1 MGIVINRVKLLLVLM
16 LIVVWLLS
24 CGLSYRYA
32 KQQVELTAL
41 RDFQKEVAE
50 ASVKRRQMIAEFD
63 ELSKKYAL
71 EQEQRMQST
80 AQMEHYIYEYL
91 ETAND
96 NCNIDDRGVQLIN
109 NLIQGTS
116 VSAGR

>member
-1 MGIVINRVKLLLVLM
+1 MGIVISRIKLILIMLL
-16 LIVVWLLS
+16 IAVWLLS

-41 RDFQKEVAE
+41 RDFQQEVSE
-50 ASVKRRQMIAEFD
+50 ASIKRRQMIAEFD
-63 ELSKKYAL
+63 DLSKKYAL

-91 ETAND
+91 ETAD
-96 NCNIDDRGVQLIN
+96 GNCDIDDRGVQLIN
-109 NLIQGTS
+109 NLIQGTG

>member
-1 MGIVINRVKLLLVLM
+1 MGIIISRVKLIIILALIAIWLM
-16 LIVVWLLS
+16 S
-24 CGLSYRYA
+24 CALSYRYA

-41 RDFQKEVAE
+41 RDFKVES
-50 ASVKRRQMIAEFD
+50 ASAHQRQRKMLNEFD
-63 ELSKKYAL
+63 DLSKKYAI

-109 NLIQGTS
+109 NLIQGANVPT
-116 VSAGR
+116 R